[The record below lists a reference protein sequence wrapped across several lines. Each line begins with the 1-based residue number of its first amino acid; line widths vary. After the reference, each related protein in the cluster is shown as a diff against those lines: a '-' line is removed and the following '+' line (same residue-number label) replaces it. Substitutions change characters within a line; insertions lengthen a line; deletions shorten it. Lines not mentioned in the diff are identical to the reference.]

1 MGGCYII
8 IGYIMRLYRANGREN
23 GSYYIRQ
30 VDKVCFTFSR
40 LCGLG
45 FRNECL
51 WLGDMLTSS
60 ALLSMCPE
68 VGKRI

>member
-1 MGGCYII
+1 MSGCYII
-8 IGYIMRLYRANGREN
+8 IGYTMRLYRANGREN

-51 WLGDMLTSS
+51 WLGDMLHVFRVAFNVS
-60 ALLSMCPE
+60 E